1 MRTIIF
7 SIIFIFLCGC
17 TATNSDALLLL
28 NKVEQQIEQYP
39 DSALNTLDAIT
50 PSMLGNRAD
59 KARYALLKSMAL
71 DKNYID
77 VTSDSLTSVAIA
89 YYKKHGTPD
98 DKMKAY
104 YYNGIVALNNNNYEE
119 AMDNYIS
126 AETNV
131 GSSTDHVFVGRLY
144 NAKMMVY
151 KEIYSI
157 DEAIKPA
164 ELAAY
169 HYMKGKD
176 TVRFMTALNNLSS
189 MLLALNKYDS
199 LQVCF
204 NKIQQYENY
213 LTDKQRSNYYLNIIN
228 YKIDVDDTTLNESIS
243 DYLEYFLIK
252 EKGTH
257 WIILARAFLH
267 MGDYSKAKGMLDMYR
282 KYNGKPVDLYYY
294 YAAEIFS
301 LQGDYENAY
310 NNLKIYQKSTNKK
323 DLEIHRSDTK
333 FLEERYMSQKKAME
347 QKYLIVVLILTVITI
362 VSISLYLYSYFR
374 EINRRRMLK
383 VQELEEQKSQLSN
396 EYEKALLE
404 QKKLR
409 AIISQR
415 PINAEV
421 VKVIE
426 ERLQILNR
434 FIVSYI
440 SGVNMGNSIM
450 ELNNYLNNNEH
461 FMQSTIL
468 SFELTN
474 PKFIKFLRKHNL
486 TENEISHCCL
496 YCIGLNGAEISNYLN
511 IKYIYKKSSVIRE
524 KLKIESVNIETFL
537 LKKMKELD

>member
-1 MRTIIF
+1 MC
-7 SIIFIFLCGC
+7 SCS
-17 TATNSDALLLL
+17 ATNNDVLQLL
-28 NKVEQQIEQYP
+28 NKAEQQMEQYP
-39 DSALNTLDAIT
+39 DSSLNTLNDIH
-50 PSMLGNRAD
+50 PSMLESRAD

-131 GSSTDHVFVGRLY
+131 GSCTDHVFIGRLY

-243 DYLEYFLIK
+243 DYLEYFLLK

-267 MGDYSKAKGMLDMYR
+267 MGDYSKAKEMLDMYR
-282 KYNGKPVDLYYY
+282 KYNVKLVDLYYY
-294 YAAEIFS
+294 YTAEIFS
-301 LQGDYENAY
+301 LQGHYEHAY
-310 NNLKIYQKSTNKK
+310 NNLKIYQNSTNKK

-383 VQELEEQKSQLSN
+383 VQELEEQKLMLQN
-396 EYEKALLE
+396 EYEKALAQ
-404 QKKLR
+404 QKKLQALISDR
-409 AIISQR
+409 AMAKNVRNVLEQR
-415 PINAEV
+415 LE
-421 VKVIE
+421 
-426 ERLQILNR
+426 ILNK
-434 FIVSYI
+434 FIVSDI
-440 SGVNMGNSIM
+440 SGVDMSKSLE
-450 ELNNYLNNNEH
+450 ELKRYLSNNEE
-461 FMQSTIL
+461 FLNSTTL
-468 SFELTN
+468 SFKVTH
-474 PKFIKFLRKHNL
+474 PKFISFLLKKGLNDW
-486 TENEISHCCL
+486 EIGCCCL
-496 YCIGLNGAEISNYLN
+496 YCLGLNGNEISNYLN
-511 IKYIYKKSSVIRE
+511 IKYFHKKFSSVRRKLNIQSINTDTYLMN
-524 KLKIESVNIETFL
+524 KLK
-537 LKKMKELD
+537 EL